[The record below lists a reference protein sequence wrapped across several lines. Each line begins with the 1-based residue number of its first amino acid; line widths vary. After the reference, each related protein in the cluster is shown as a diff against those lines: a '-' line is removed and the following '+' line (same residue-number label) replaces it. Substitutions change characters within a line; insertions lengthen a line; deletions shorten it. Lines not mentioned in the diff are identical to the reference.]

1 MYLVRLFF
9 GNEWIFGIF
18 PVVRAWVTHHIN
30 SMNRREFGKIVVG
43 TGVAAAVPVSGMAGA
58 AAVQAQRSKYI
69 FAVALAHNR
78 TDVTAEMISEMFNVR
93 PSEARG
99 FIRKMVRNGVV
110 GEPNAQGVARLA
122 EPLQRITSQL
132 VEYNPQGG
140 YLVKGRLDEM
150 KAKAKEMAEKLFE
163 DDAPETDVSPEEI
176 SLSDDD
182 PVRPAVSDEAHSA
195 G

>member
-1 MYLVRLFF
+1 M
-9 GNEWIFGIF
+9 
-18 PVVRAWVTHHIN
+18 
-30 SMNRREFGKIVVG
+30 VG
-43 TGVAAAVPVSGMAGA
+43 TGVAAAVPVSGIAGA
-58 AAVQAQRSKYI
+58 AAAQAQRSKYI

-78 TDVTAEMISEMFNVR
+78 TDVSAEMISQMFDVR
-93 PSEARG
+93 PATARG

-110 GEPNAQGVARLA
+110 GEPNAQGMVRLA
-122 EPLQRITSQL
+122 EPLQRITSQV

-140 YLVKGRLDEM
+140 YIVKGRLDEM

-163 DDAPETDVSPEEI
+163 DDAPPTDASSEDL

-182 PVRPAVSDEAHSA
+182 PVQPEVSDAAHST